1 MFPSKV
7 GFHSSIL
14 VPKITSTLVAANFVF
29 GGYGTIGYVFTNNL
43 NKRERLF
50 VTSTNEYI
58 SIKVENTSTSA
69 NPFSGFVQGTNAFAN
84 PIEVKINNAEYMHI
98 FVQAASVGSG
108 TLSVR
113 SGSSTGAV
121 LVSVAY
127 TITGGAIVDEE

>member
-1 MFPSKV
+1 MFPSKI

-14 VPKITSTLVAANFVF
+14 VPKITSTLVAANFAYQ
-29 GGYGTIGYVFTNNL
+29 GKGTIGYVRINNI

-58 SIKVENTSTSA
+58 STKVEITSTSA
-69 NPFSGFVQGTNAFAN
+69 DPFTRFTQGTNAFAN
-84 PIEVKINNAEYMHI
+84 PIEVKINNGEYMHI
-98 FVQAASVGSG
+98 FVQGSSVGSG

-127 TITGGAIVDEE
+127 TITGGSNEE

>member
-14 VPKITSTLVAANFVF
+14 VPKITSTLVAATRSVPN
-29 GGYGTIGYVFTNNL
+29 YGTIGYVLMGNI

-50 VTSTNEYI
+50 VTSTSAVI
-58 SIKVENTSTSA
+58 RIAVETTSTSA
-69 NPFSGFVQGTNAFAN
+69 NPFGVITGTDAFAT
-84 PIEVKINNAEYMHI
+84 PIEIKINNGDYMHI
-98 FVQAASVGSG
+98 GWSAFSNGSG

-113 SGSSTGAV
+113 SGSSTGPV

-127 TITGGAIVDEE
+127 TVQRG

>member
-14 VPKITSTLVAANFVF
+14 VPKITSTLVAANFL
-29 GGYGTIGYVFTNNL
+29 YSTKGTIGYVRTNNL

-50 VTSTNEYI
+50 VTLTNNFVN
-58 SIKVENTSTSA
+58 IKAEITSTSA
-69 NPFSGFVQGTNAFAN
+69 DPFTRFSQGTDAFTT
-84 PIEVKINNAEYMHI
+84 PIEVKINNGEYMHI
-98 FVQAASVGSG
+98 HVTGMSVGSG

-113 SGSSTGAV
+113 SGSSTGQV

-127 TITGGAIVDEE
+127 TVTGGFEE